1 MSDRILADLDPNRLP
16 DDRFAPV
23 LFHVGDASTPL
34 KRWRQLLQGIAP
46 RGWPDVRS
54 HAKHVMDLIADGK
67 VLFTAAMALRA
78 DGPKAPGPFSSYWK
92 VSINRNFGRCV
103 RC

>member
-23 LFHVGDASTPL
+23 LYHVGDAETPL
-34 KRWRQLLQGIAP
+34 KRWRQMLQGIAP

-54 HAKHVMDLIADGK
+54 HAKHVMHWIADGK

-78 DGPKAPGPFSSYWK
+78 DGP
-92 VSINRNFGRCV
+92 
-103 RC
+103 